1 MVQLVFTTIFNE
13 SDKSDELNFDN
24 ESGEICAK
32 RSALRKN
39 GNHTNV
45 VSVKHRMIPMEMAIL
60 VAGYFIVIGN
70 LPCIKLYENH

>member
-45 VSVKHRMIPMEMAIL
+45 VSVKNRMIPMEIIQNKSPIS
-60 VAGYFIVIGN
+60 IVF
-70 LPCIKLYENH
+70 